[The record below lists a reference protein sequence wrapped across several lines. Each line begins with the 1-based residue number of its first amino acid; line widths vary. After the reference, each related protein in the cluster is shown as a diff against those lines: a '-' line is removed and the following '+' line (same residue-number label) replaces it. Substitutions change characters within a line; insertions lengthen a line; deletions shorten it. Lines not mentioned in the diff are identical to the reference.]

1 MERKQRRGSYC
12 LAPTMMSRFNGGRR
26 HVLLVASTA
35 LWFAASSTS
44 YSYLIL
50 LILLILL
57 FSSIIKTPLLRTLL
71 LSFSIQWNDIFWWLS
86 RAFSPCLFPPIFF
99 FFFFNIYFCLNL
111 NSR

>member
-44 YSYLIL
+44 YSH

-57 FSSIIKTPLLRTLL
+57 FCSIIKTPLLQTLL
-71 LSFSIQWNDIFWWLS
+71 LSFSIQWNDIFFGGFPALFLPVCS
-86 RAFSPCLFPPIFF
+86 RPFF
-99 FFFFNIYFCLNL
+99 FF
-111 NSR
+111 